1 VKAVL
6 EAAVTLLTVLVAV
19 LMAVII
25 AIRIGIRRRYRLERR
40 YRPGAELG
48 IAEYLA
54 GLPRVPEAGGRSERA
69 VLLAVALEALG
80 DLRGSERERLAEL
93 IDRLGYTAEAMA
105 GLRARRRARRRQSAA
120 ILAAVA
126 SASATHALTAALD
139 DTDPIVRTA
148 CARTL
153 AEVGGADAAT
163 AAIIAVAKR
172 DIRAV
177 PGAVAAVVLA
187 LGIAQPSALAPL
199 IGASDAPP
207 EVRSIAIEVAGR
219 LRLSEHA
226 KLLRACQREQDE
238 IAAGAAS
245 GLGMIGDVRSV
256 DALMDLAGDDR
267 RALPARAAAVAAL
280 GSIGAAPAV
289 PLLESLLGADW
300 PLMAAAVRALCRLG
314 DPGTAALRSAA
325 ASSRPEASAMAE
337 AALEP

>member
-1 VKAVL
+1 MKAVL

-25 AIRIGIRRRYRLERR
+25 AIRISIRRRYRLERR

-93 IDRLGYTAEAMA
+93 IERLGYTAEAMA

-126 SASATHALTAALD
+126 PASATHALTAALD

-199 IGASDAPP
+199 IGADAPP

-226 KLLRACQREQDE
+226 KLLRACLREQDE

-289 PLLESLLGADW
+289 PLLDSLLGADW